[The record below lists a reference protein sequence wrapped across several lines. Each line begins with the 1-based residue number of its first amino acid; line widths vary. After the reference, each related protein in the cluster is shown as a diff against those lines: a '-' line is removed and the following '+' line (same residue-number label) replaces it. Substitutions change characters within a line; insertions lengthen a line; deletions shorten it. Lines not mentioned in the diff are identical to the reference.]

1 LNSLCWF
8 FYFDLIV
15 LTDEMESLKK
25 LIENNPGLFRII
37 GVGLGLLIGYLF
49 FLIAS

>member
-1 LNSLCWF
+1 MLV

-15 LTDEMESLKK
+15 LICEMERLKN

-49 FLIAS
+49 FLRAS